1 MCDLS
6 TGAPWDTAARGWL
19 LSLRAYHTML
29 PLLAPWLS
37 WWPQFLSLRTIWI
50 FLESIHTQPFYL
62 PWEHRASRL
71 GAGRSHYSRPA
82 WPKAPLST
90 STHLAS
96 LSLFLVLESEAGRKV
111 YRWTPRSQCGYPY
124 FSTLIT
130 ILFQGWTVI
139 TANEQHDNLQP

>member
-6 TGAPWDTAARGWL
+6 TGAPWDTATRWWL
-19 LSLRAYHTML
+19 LSLRAHHTML

-37 WWPQFLSLRTIWI
+37 WWQQFLSPRTIWI

-62 PWEHRASRL
+62 L
-71 GAGRSHYSRPA
+71 GNTAHLGLELAGATTADQHDQEL
-82 WPKAPLST
+82 LSLQC
-90 STHLAS
+90 THLAS

-111 YRWTPRSQCGYPY
+111 YRWTARSQCGYPY

-130 ILFQGWTVI
+130 ILFQGWAVI